1 MRWEGVL
8 PRMNLRFRAS
18 VALCLTIGATFAQSA
33 ECQTVRDTT
42 VAAPA
47 KVATQPRAGVP
58 SRLKPPLSPTR
69 AFLYS
74 FALPGFGQSKLDRG
88 TSGALFASV
97 ELAAMTMVRRSNF
110 ELQEARR
117 YRIDTL
123 PSDFAVTVTSTGVTL
138 TKNGVFT
145 NRYSADLVRTRR
157 LHLEDWL
164 AVLAFNHLFA
174 GADAFVASQ
183 LWDVPVSLSAIP
195 QTNGAML
202 IATLRW

>member
-1 MRWEGVL
+1 M
-8 PRMNLRFRAS
+8 
-18 VALCLTIGATFAQSA
+18 VATISA
-33 ECQTVRDTT
+33 VHAAPVSAQTVRDTT
-42 VAAPA
+42 VAVPTKAPSTV
-47 KVATQPRAGVP
+47 VAQPRAGVP

-97 ELAAMTMVRRSNF
+97 ELAAMTMVRRSNA

-117 YRIDTL
+117 YRVDTL

-145 NRYSADLVRTRR
+145 NRYSADLIRTRR
-157 LHLEDWL
+157 LHVEDWL

-183 LWDVPVSLSAIP
+183 LWDVPVSISAIP
-195 QTNGAML
+195 RSNGAML
-202 IATLRW
+202 VATVRW